1 VKFNYGNV
9 QSSSTFVVGKLL
21 GDGFWCRGNSQRV
34 LWLLQGIWVIVYLR
48 CWGLSNLYLLILKF
62 PFLQVLC
69 IQGFLTCRKH
79 AERIILLV
87 EMLQVFSLSKGFGTF
102 DVVAYL
108 MAHDYLPMYAS
119 TIKLNT
125 LWCIYYYRIV
135 AVDLSSH
142 VLTKVIQGSLP
153 IFFQYF
159 LIQKWIVL
167 LYSNFYFSILMR
179 PFGTTLYYIFLSLVY
194 TCFKVSCRPFDI
206 FIFL

>member
-1 VKFNYGNV
+1 MQREFPA
-9 QSSSTFVVGKLL
+9 SSLTTSRYLSNSLPSLL
-21 GDGFWCRGNSQRV
+21 GPIQFVSAYFKISVSSGVMHSRFPNLSEACRAYYTSCRNVTGIFFIKRIWHVWCCCLSDGT
-34 LWLLQGIWVIVYLR
+34 WLFAYV
-48 CWGLSNLYLLILKF
+48 CLI
-62 PFLQVLC
+62 
-69 IQGFLTCRKH
+69 
-79 AERIILLV
+79 
-87 EMLQVFSLSKGFGTF
+87 
-102 DVVAYL
+102 
-108 MAHDYLPMYAS
+108 